1 VFQFIIT
8 VRANRQEKT
17 ISYYDE
23 CSITRNKKAL
33 EIKSL
38 VGLINKTAGSYE
50 EVKRMPESQNISL

>member
-1 VFQFIIT
+1 